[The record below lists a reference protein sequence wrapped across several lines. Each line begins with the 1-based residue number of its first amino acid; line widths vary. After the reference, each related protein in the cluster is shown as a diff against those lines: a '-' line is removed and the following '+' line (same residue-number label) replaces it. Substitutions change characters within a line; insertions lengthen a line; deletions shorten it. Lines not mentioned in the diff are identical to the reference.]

1 MTKKATSG
9 KSVVKSN
16 KDEIALLEQMNG
28 YGQTGFED
36 TSSDSFAIP
45 FIRIL
50 QANSP
55 QLLEDDDSYIE
66 KAKPG
71 MFFNTL
77 TGDLYGKTLS
87 VINIHFTRDFIEWRP
102 NRGGFVMSH
111 GDDESI
117 RRRVVEVEDNGNQV
131 LDNGNILQESRNH
144 FLLLPDHMEDGPMIF
159 ALTSTGIRHSK
170 RWMSMMRRIKNPQGK
185 VNNPIFMGVWEIT
198 TALNENEEG
207 KWYQI
212 GTRSA
217 GKYEFDRIINAEEF
231 EVVKMARDL
240 ILSGRAKVDYESGME
255 GGKAEGSEDDVPF

>member
-1 MTKKATSG
+1 MAKQTKDVAKTSKA
-9 KSVVKSN
+9 
-16 KDEIALLEQMNG
+16 ELALMEQMDG

-36 TSSDSFAIP
+36 TASDSFAIP

-55 QLLEDDDSYIE
+55 QLLEDDPSYIE

-77 TGDLYGKTLS
+77 SGELYGKSLE
-87 VINIHFTRDFIEWRP
+87 VICVHFTRDFIEWRP

-111 GDDESI
+111 GDNDKI
-117 RRRVVEVEDNGNQV
+117 RERVVEVDDNQNQVMDNGNV
-131 LDNGNILQESRNH
+131 LQESRNH
-144 FLLLPDHMEDGPMIF
+144 FVLLPDSLEDGPMIF

-170 RWMSMMRRIKNPQGK
+170 RWMSMMRRVKGPGGK
-185 VNNPIFMGVWEIT
+185 LNNPMFMGVWELS

-217 GKYEFDRIINAEEF
+217 GNYEFDRVITAEEF
-231 EVVKMARDL
+231 EAVKAARDL
-240 ILSGRAKVDYESGME
+240 ILSGRAKVDYESGLGE
-255 GGKAEGSEDDVPF
+255 GGEEKEDVPF